1 MGVGSEAQNRTV
13 KDWLVSIDRGQLR
26 LPSFQRG
33 VAWEPKRVSSML
45 GTIVHD
51 LPLGVALVLDV
62 GGKEQ
67 FVSRPLVSAPETSET
82 VTEHLLDGQQ
92 RLTALYRALRDNDE
106 LQTYFVHFPELDG
119 DPRNDDEA
127 VSIRSDRRWK
137 DKQGTL
143 FPMWID
149 SPRECLRRGLIPVH
163 LLDPQNDGTTSW
175 VEEATKHLEPGDD
188 VTDIVHYKKLTVEGT
203 ELRDRLKLLINEK
216 REVVKHFNLP
226 YLRLPASTTKNTAL
240 SVFINMNTNAKPLS
254 PYDIVVAELEGATGQ
269 RLKKMQSKLDHEL
282 PRLKKYLSLDNA
294 VLQTSALLQGKMPSQ
309 RGYFEMNY
317 EAFVGNWSK
326 MERGLSRALQ
336 TMESMRIYDGERL
349 PSAIPLPVIA
359 ALLADEPE
367 DGDRRGKVD
376 ALMRRYAWRSFFT
389 NRYEATAA
397 TRAAADHR
405 GLAAV
410 LADDQS
416 QTPIPVFDDDL
427 FPLPDARELRNA
439 KWPRGKNSLSRA
451 ILAASN
457 YFGARDFADDT
468 ELSADNVIRREYH
481 HIFPNQLLSDASIES
496 MLALNCVL
504 ITWKTNR
511 TIGRLDPIT
520 YLEKRA
526 EHAPKPRDIKDRL
539 ESHLVPY
546 ELIAAAGP
554 YEQPAGVELRE
565 AVQPDFDNFLMQRAE
580 LVHQFMESVCAGHQ
594 PYLRDIL
601 DGVPNEEGTTSKK

>member
-33 VAWEPKRVSSML
+33 VAWEPKRVASML
-45 GTIVHD
+45 ETIIHD

-67 FVSRPLVSAPETSET
+67 FVSRPLFSAPETSET
-82 VTEHLLDGQQ
+82 ITEHLLDGQQ
-92 RLTALYRALRDNDE
+92 RLTALYRALRDNEDA
-106 LQTYFVHFPELDG
+106 QTYFVHFPELDD
-119 DPRNDDEA
+119 DPRNDDKA

-137 DKQGTL
+137 NKHGTW

-149 SPRECLRRGLIPVH
+149 SPKECLRRGLIPVR

-175 VEEATKHLEPGDD
+175 VEEATAHLEPGDD
-188 VTDIVHYKKLTVEGT
+188 VTDIAEYKKLTGEAT

-226 YLRLPASTTKNTAL
+226 YLRLPSSTIKETAL

-269 RLKKMQSKLDHEL
+269 RLKEMQSKLDEEF
-282 PRLKKYLSLDNA
+282 PRLKKYISLDNA
-294 VLQTSALLQGKMPSQ
+294 VLQTSALLQGKVPSQ
-309 RGYFEMNY
+309 RGYFEMDY
-317 EAFVGNWSK
+317 EVFVENWSK
-326 MERGLSRALQ
+326 MARGLGRAIQ

-349 PSAIPLPVIA
+349 PSAIPLPVVA

-416 QTPIPVFDDDL
+416 QIPIPVFDDDL
-427 FPLPDARELRNA
+427 FPLPDARELRSA
-439 KWPRGKNSLSRA
+439 RWPRGKNSLSRA

-468 ELSADNVIRREYH
+468 ELSADNVVRREYH
-481 HIFPNQLLSDASIES
+481 HVFPNQLLSDARIES

-526 EHAPKPRDIKDRL
+526 EHAPQPRDIKDRL

-546 ELIAAAGP
+546 GLIAAAGP
-554 YEQPAGVELRE
+554 YDQPAGWELRE
-565 AVQPDFDNFLMQRAE
+565 AVQPDFDNFLVQRAE
-580 LVHQFMESVCAGHQ
+580 LIRQFMESVCAGQQ

-601 DGVPNEEGTTSKK
+601 DSSSMEKEPVSG

>member
-33 VAWEPKRVSSML
+33 VAWESKRVASML
-45 GTIVHD
+45 ETIIHD

-67 FVSRPLVSAPETSET
+67 FVSRPLFSAPETSET
-82 VTEHLLDGQQ
+82 ITEHLLDGQQ
-92 RLTALYRALRDNDE
+92 RLTALYRALRDNEDA
-106 LQTYFVHFPELDG
+106 QTYFVHFPELDD
-119 DPRNDDEA
+119 DPRNDDKA

-137 DKQGTL
+137 NKHGTW
-143 FPMWID
+143 FPMWVD
-149 SPRECLRRGLIPVH
+149 SPKECLRRGLIPVR

-175 VEEATKHLEPGDD
+175 VEEATAHLEPGDD
-188 VTDIVHYKKLTVEGT
+188 VTDIAEYKKLTGEAT

-226 YLRLPASTTKNTAL
+226 YLRLPSSTTKETAL

-269 RLKKMQSKLDHEL
+269 RLKEMQSKLDEEY

-294 VLQTSALLQGKMPSQ
+294 VLQTSALLQGKVPSQ
-309 RGYFEMNY
+309 RGYFEMDY
-317 EAFVGNWSK
+317 ETFVENWPK
-326 MERGLSRALQ
+326 MARGLGRAIQ
-336 TMESMRIYDGERL
+336 TMESMRIYDSERL
-349 PSAIPLPVIA
+349 PSAIPLPVVA

-410 LADDQS
+410 LADGQS
-416 QTPIPVFDDDL
+416 QVPIPVFDDDL
-427 FPLPDARELRNA
+427 FPLPDARELRSA
-439 KWPRGKNSLSRA
+439 RWPRGKNSLSRA

-468 ELSADNVIRREYH
+468 ELSADNVVRREYH
-481 HIFPNQLLSDASIES
+481 HIFPNQLLSDAGIES

-526 EHAPKPRDIKDRL
+526 EHAPQPRDIKDRL

-546 ELIAAAGP
+546 VLIAAAGP
-554 YEQPAGVELRE
+554 YDQPAGQELRE
-565 AVQPDFDNFLMQRAE
+565 AVQPDFNNFLLQRSE
-580 LVHQFMESVCAGHQ
+580 LMRKFMESVCAGHQ

-601 DGVPNEEGTTSKK
+601 DGSSMEQEPVSV